1 MAHTILNKKETK
13 AGTIYLVLVNGVKKW
28 IHESKLDSLVNNW
41 DKFLAR

>member
-28 IHESKLDSLVNNW
+28 IHESKLDSLVSNW